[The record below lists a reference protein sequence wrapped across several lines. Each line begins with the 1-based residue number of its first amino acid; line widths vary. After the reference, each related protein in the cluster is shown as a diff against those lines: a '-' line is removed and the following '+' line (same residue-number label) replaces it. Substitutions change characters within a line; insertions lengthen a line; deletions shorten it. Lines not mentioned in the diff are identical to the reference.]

1 MIAGNENG
9 CQGTDPE
16 GVATASFLW
25 LFHSRVKNLS
35 YTSTGQPLPEGSPS
49 VTQTPPPELAVTNI
63 DSSLGWRWA
72 DVVEMWRFRELFF
85 YLTLRDIRLRY
96 KQTILG
102 LGWSIFQPLAT
113 IIVFVVF
120 IGYMGKAAQGVD
132 NYTLFVMAGVL
143 PWTFFASA
151 VSNSGNSL
159 VNNERLVTKTYFPR
173 LALPAANVFAAFF
186 DLCICLVILAVAMAL
201 FGVAPTW
208 KLALLPVIVGIL
220 GLYSMG
226 VGVFLS
232 ALIASQRDFR
242 FLLNLGLQ
250 LWMFATSCIY
260 LPPETIPEAAKPW
273 LPLNPVYGLVLNF
286 RASVLGSEF
295 DWVSLAV
302 SAVATVITLAI
313 SLVYFRR
320 VERTL
325 ADTI

>member
-1 MIAGNENG
+1 M
-9 CQGTDPE
+9 PE
-16 GVATASFLW
+16 
-25 LFHSRVKNLS
+25 
-35 YTSTGQPLPEGSPS
+35 
-49 VTQTPPPELAVTNI
+49 TPPPESAVTHI
-63 DSSLGWRWA
+63 DSSLGWRWS
-72 DVVEMWRFRELFF
+72 DVVEIWRFRELFVM
-85 YLTLRDIRLRY
+85 LTLRDIRLRY

-102 LGWSIFQPLAT
+102 LGWSVFQPLAT
-113 IIVFVVF
+113 ILVFVVF

-151 VSNSGNSL
+151 VLNSGNSL

-173 LALPAANVFAAFF
+173 LALPAANVFAAIF
-186 DLCICLVILAVAMAL
+186 DLGICLLIFAVAMAL
-201 FGVAPTW
+201 YGVAPTW
-208 KLALLPVIVGIL
+208 KLAMLPVIVLLL
-220 GLYSMG
+220 GMFAMG

-250 LWMFATSCIY
+250 LWMFATPCIY
-260 LPPETIPEAAKPW
+260 LPTESIPEAAKPW
-273 LPLNPVYGLVLNF
+273 LPINPVYGLVVNF
-286 RASVLGSEF
+286 RASTLGNEIE
-295 DWVSLAV
+295 WASLAV
-302 SAVATVITLAI
+302 SAGATFVTLAV

>member
-1 MIAGNENG
+1 V
-9 CQGTDPE
+9 PE
-16 GVATASFLW
+16 
-25 LFHSRVKNLS
+25 
-35 YTSTGQPLPEGSPS
+35 
-49 VTQTPPPELAVTNI
+49 TPPPELAVTRI

-72 DVVEMWRFRELFF
+72 DVVEIWRFRELFVM
-85 YLTLRDIRLRY
+85 LTLRDIRLRY

-102 LGWSIFQPLAT
+102 LGWSVFQPLAT
-113 IIVFVVF
+113 ILVFVVF
-120 IGYMGKAAQGVD
+120 IGYLGKASEGFARFDQYV
-132 NYTLFVMAGVL
+132 LFVMAGVL

-151 VSNSGNSL
+151 VLNSGNSL

-186 DLCICLVILAVAMAL
+186 DLCINLVIFAVV
-201 FGVAPTW
+201 VAIIRVEPSW
-208 KLALLPVIVGIL
+208 KLLLLPVIVLLL
-220 GLYSMG
+220 GMFAMG

-250 LWMFATSCIY
+250 LWMFATPCIY
-260 LPPETIPEAAKPW
+260 LRTESLPDPETTQRW
-273 LPLNPVYGLVLNF
+273 LPLNPVYGLVVNF
-286 RASVLGSEF
+286 RACTLGSEI
-295 DWVSLAV
+295 DWFSLGISALATFLTFAV
-302 SAVATVITLAI
+302 

>member
-1 MIAGNENG
+1 VN
-9 CQGTDPE
+9 P
-16 GVATASFLW
+16 
-25 LFHSRVKNLS
+25 
-35 YTSTGQPLPEGSPS
+35 P
-49 VTQTPPPELAVTNI
+49 PPPELAVTRI
-63 DSSLGWRWA
+63 DSGLGWRWA
-72 DVVEMWRFRELFF
+72 DAVEIWRFRELFF

-102 LGWSIFQPLAT
+102 LGWSVFQPLAT
-113 IIVFVVF
+113 ILVFVVF
-120 IGYMGKAAQGVD
+120 IGYMGKAAQGVE

-186 DLCICLVILAVAMAL
+186 DLGICLLLFAVAMAL
-201 FGVAPTW
+201 YGVAPTW
-208 KLALLPVIVGIL
+208 RLALLPGIVLLL
-220 GLYSMG
+220 GMFAMG

-250 LWMFATSCIY
+250 LWMFATPCIY
-260 LPPETIPEAAKPW
+260 LPTESIPEPARPW
-273 LPLNPVYGLVLNF
+273 LPINPLYGLVANF
-286 RASVLGSEF
+286 RASTLGGEI

-302 SAVATVITLAI
+302 SAVATVVVFAFG
-313 SLVYFRR
+313 LVYFRR